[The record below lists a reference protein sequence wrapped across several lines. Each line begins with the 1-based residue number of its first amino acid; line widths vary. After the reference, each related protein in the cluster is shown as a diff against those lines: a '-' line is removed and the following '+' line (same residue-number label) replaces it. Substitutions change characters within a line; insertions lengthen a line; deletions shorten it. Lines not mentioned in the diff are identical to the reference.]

1 MASVH
6 VEQSAGRIELPP
18 GLKVTRGR
26 RWVSIDDLDPVA
38 AVSLAKSLS
47 KGRRAVVLCEEKS
60 FARVFRDGRMVASLA
75 EGKRTKIS
83 QWVKAGADATVLED
97 LDGADAD
104 EAVEI
109 VGDALGVPD
118 RPIVKRAKP
127 NDLEAVRLEWESL
140 VKEARAIGAV
150 LPTWTQQRRSYAI
163 FGADAAS
170 MIRDQMSL
178 IRQGMTLGAPKKRRR

>member
-6 VEQSAGRIELPP
+6 VEQSAGRVTLSP

-38 AVSLAKSLS
+38 AVSLAKQLS
-47 KGRRAVVLCEEKS
+47 TGRHAVALCEEKS
-60 FARVFRDGRMVASLA
+60 FARAFRDGRMVASLA
-75 EGKRTKIS
+75 AGKRTKIS
-83 QWVKAGADATVLED
+83 QWVKAGADAVVLED

-109 VGDALGVPD
+109 IGDALGIPD
-118 RPIVKRAKP
+118 RPIAKRAKT
-127 NDLEAVRLEWESL
+127 DELEAVRLEWESL
-140 VKEARAIGAV
+140 VKEAKAIGAV
-150 LPTWTQQRRSYAI
+150 LPTWAQQRRLNAI

-170 MIRDQMSL
+170 MIRDQMAL
-178 IRQGMTLGAPKKRRR
+178 IRQGMTLGPPKRR

>member
-6 VEQSAGRIELPP
+6 VEQSAGRVTLPP
-18 GLKVTRGR
+18 GMKVSRGR

-38 AVSLAKSLS
+38 AVSLAKKLS

-60 FARVFRDGRMVASLA
+60 FARVFRDGRMLASLA
-75 EGKRTKIS
+75 QGKRTKVS
-83 QWVKAGADATVLED
+83 QWVKDGADAVVLED

-109 VGDALGVPD
+109 IGDALGIPD
-118 RPIVKRAKP
+118 RPIAKRAKT
-127 NDLEAVRLEWESL
+127 DELEAVRLEWESL
-140 VKEARAIGAV
+140 VKEAKAIGAV
-150 LPTWTQQRRSYAI
+150 LPTWAQQRRLNAI

-170 MIRDQMSL
+170 MIRDQMAL
-178 IRQGMTLGAPKKRRR
+178 IRQGMTLGPPKRR